1 MASTLALLRPSAPT
15 PLAGA
20 GARSHPA
27 TAAVRVP
34 LRSRFS
40 TRVSLG
46 SAVAAGADTLFA
58 DYKPTTAFLFPGQ
71 VRLTYMR
78 NQSCTVAYSNV
89 NLSEI
94 VHARVFQF

>member
-1 MASTLALLRPSAPT
+1 MASTLALLRPSAPS

-20 GARSHPA
+20 SARSPA
-27 TAAVRVP
+27 AAVRVP
-34 LRSRFS
+34 FRSRFS

-71 VRLTYMR
+71 VR
-78 NQSCTVAYSNV
+78 
-89 NLSEI
+89 I
-94 VHARVFQF
+94 

>member
-1 MASTLALLRPSAPT
+1 MASTLALLRPSAPG

-20 GARSHPA
+20 SARSPA
-27 TAAVRVP
+27 AAAVRVP

-71 VRLTYMR
+71 VR
-78 NQSCTVAYSNV
+78 
-89 NLSEI
+89 I
-94 VHARVFQF
+94 